1 MGKSE
6 NNESAKRGVVMR
18 IGILGGTFNPIHIG
32 HLILAEEALS
42 KLKLDK
48 VLFVPTYIPPHKNV
62 DLSVKPK
69 DRLKMVELAIADNNA
84 FEVSTFELD
93 SKKKSYSIETLKE
106 FRNIY
111 GTGAQLFFITGSD
124 LLKDLFSWKNVNE
137 IFKISKFIV
146 ANRPGYPVK
155 DVPEEVETVVIT
167 PIEVSS
173 EDIRRRLK
181 DGRSIRYLVPEK
193 VRAYIIKRDLY
204 K

>member
-1 MGKSE
+1 MAMGRSE
-6 NNESAKRGVVMR
+6 SEDFLMR

-48 VLFVPTYIPPHKNV
+48 VVFVPTYIPPHKNV
-62 DLSVKPK
+62 EGGIKPK
-69 DRLKMVELAIADNNA
+69 DRLKMVELAIADNDS
-84 FEVSTFELD
+84 FEASTFELD
-93 SKKKSYSIETLKE
+93 SKKKSYSIDTLKS
-106 FRNIY
+106 FRDNY
-111 GTGAQLFFITGSD
+111 GEGVQLFFITGSD

-137 IFKISKFIV
+137 IFKMSKFIV

-155 DVPEEVETVVIT
+155 DVPAEVETVVIT

-173 EDIRRRLK
+173 EDIRKRLK
-181 DGRSIRYLVPEK
+181 EERSIRYLVPEK
-193 VRAYIIKRDLY
+193 VRSYIIKHSLY